1 MCVYVVCVCGGG
13 GYCVLHMYACVLST
27 FVQTQYCVGVRTLVR
42 YIITPTSHLS
52 DKLCG
57 AANSPVIQHA
67 ISPDIYM
74 CSKHDFSCK
83 VMLCMGQSICSRQDI
98 RNAYTKISSGKSNI
112 FCKKVEGKNVIN
124 TYNVVWY

>member
-1 MCVYVVCVCGGG
+1 MLCVYVGEGDIVYCVCM
-13 GYCVLHMYACVLST
+13 LVLST
-27 FVQTQYCVGVRTLVR
+27 FVQTQYCVGVRTLSDISLLR
-42 YIITPTSHLS
+42 HLTYPIN
-52 DKLCG
+52 CG